1 MALSPIMFNGTIGAS
16 QNVAE
21 LRAGEEGKVN
31 ILQGEATRRTE
42 DDTSGK
48 LNRVREADDADNNLR
63 KFDSSEKGDNEYAG
77 DGGRNRKKKDNKD
90 GRVLIKNKG
99 GFDISI

>member
-1 MALSPIMFNGTIGAS
+1 M
-16 QNVAE
+16 
-21 LRAGEEGKVN
+21 
-31 ILQGEATRRTE
+31 QGEAAQRNEE
-42 DDTSGK
+42 DTTDK
-48 LNRVREADDADNNLR
+48 LSRVREADDANNDQR

-77 DGGRNRKKKDNKD
+77 DGGRNRKKKEQD